1 MDGKINLCYDFQGW
15 PVKALTLREI
25 LLSLGFE
32 EDTETIT
39 LIKSEEAYKLLDSYP
54 RLLEDD
60 GMGYGVN
67 EQYIVEVD
75 NSVYDDTIADE
86 KVNVFNLFREKVV
99 MEEVIEMRKEREEF
113 EEKLKEFEKE
123 INEPKDSNFEPKS

>member
-1 MDGKINLCYDFQGW
+1 MGGKINLCYDFQGW

-54 RLLEDD
+54 RLLEDN

-123 INEPKDSNFEPKS
+123 RNEPKDSNFEPKS

>member
-54 RLLEDD
+54 RLLEDN

-99 MEEVIEMRKEREEF
+99 MKEVIEMRKEREEF

>member
-1 MDGKINLCYDFQGW
+1 MGGKINLCYDFQGW

>member
-1 MDGKINLCYDFQGW
+1 MIEIMRDFQGW
-15 PVKALTLREI
+15 PMKAHTLREI

-32 EDTETIT
+32 EDSETIT
-39 LIKSEEAYKLLDSYP
+39 LIKGEENMKLLDSYP

-75 NSVYDDTIADE
+75 NSVYDGTIADE
-86 KVNVFNLFREKVV
+86 KVNVFNIFREKVV
-99 MEEVIEMRKEREEF
+99 MEEVLQMRKDREEF
-113 EEKLKEFEKE
+113 LEKLKEFKK
-123 INEPKDSNFEPKS
+123 NEPKKDNSEPKN